1 MIIVRH
7 AKDGDM
13 KYVSHK
19 DTLRVLQRALKRAK
33 IDVAYSQ
40 GFVPHMLTYTT
51 TPLPLGVASKAEY
64 FAVECKGIDEVS
76 FLKAFTATVPHGLRG
91 DWSVEVAK
99 NPNLAY
105 IVIASRYFISAD
117 GDLERV
123 KEILASQEY
132 VIQVTKKGETISKD
146 VRNLIYDLEVVE
158 DGIVAILATG
168 NDNLRV
174 DCFVDSLNARYG
186 LSISRDDV
194 TRVEQ
199 LVQGKDGLISVKEFL
214 S

>member
-51 TPLPLGVASKAEY
+51 TPLPLGVASNAEY
-64 FAVECKGIDEVS
+64 FAVECKGVDEKS
-76 FLKAFTATVPHGLRG
+76 FLQAFTAAVPHGLRG

-105 IVIASRYFISAD
+105 IVIASRYFISAE

-132 VIQVTKKGETISKD
+132 VIQVTKKDETVSKD
-146 VRNLIYDLEVVE
+146 VRKLIYDLEVVE
-158 DGIVAILATG
+158 GGIVATLATG

-174 DCFVDSLNARYG
+174 DCFVDSLNERYG
-186 LSISRDDV
+186 LGICRDDV

>member
-117 GDLERV
+117 GELERV

-186 LSISRDDV
+186 LGISRDDV